1 MPAGGVEH
9 SPKANGRG
17 VVIQEAIVA
26 GQIDVIRRN
35 TKSRFAD
42 VRAGIMERRFE
53 CFEIN
58 IPRNSVT
65 CSCEIVLQILARD
78 GSR

>member
-1 MPAGGVEH
+1 MTPDPDWDPASTSAHV
-9 SPKANGRG
+9 P
-17 VVIQEAIVA
+17 
-26 GQIDVIRRN
+26 
-35 TKSRFAD
+35 
-42 VRAGIMERRFE
+42 E
-53 CFEIN
+53 CFLDHLHAFCLHAEAIN